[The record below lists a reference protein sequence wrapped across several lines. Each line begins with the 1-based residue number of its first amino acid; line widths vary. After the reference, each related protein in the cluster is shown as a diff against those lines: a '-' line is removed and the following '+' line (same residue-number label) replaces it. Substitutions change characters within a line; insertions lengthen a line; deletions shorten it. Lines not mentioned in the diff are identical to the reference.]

1 MFNVHTI
8 IDGFTITNGS
18 AGHGGGLFCND
29 GACPVIKGNRFIHN
43 YGGNHGGAIAL
54 EGEATNPLIVNNL
67 FLNNYLGGE
76 TYGGGAISQKQ
87 GSCRIINNTF
97 AGNNAASGCG
107 GAVTLA
113 ASSKLYNNI
122 FYNNSSSIEN
132 GGLSVYSH
140 VPDQDIQFCD
150 AFTDGADN
158 DAQTHFAGVVL
169 QYPETCLY
177 VDPLFADM
185 VDYRL
190 ALTPTPSPCID
201 KGANPGSAPYDDVPN
216 VDIEG
221 NPRPIDISGVGNEG
235 GIAYSDM
242 GAYEAQPQE

>member
-1 MFNVHTI
+1 MGHRRLLHIRRAKYESRQVSYSTGPCRPLITGNTF
-8 IDGFTITNGS
+8 ID
-18 AGHGGGLFCND
+18 ND
-29 GACPVIKGNRFIHN
+29 GKD
-43 YGGNHGGAIAL
+43 HGGAIAL

-97 AGNNAASGCG
+97 AGNTAANGCG

-113 ASSKLYNNI
+113 APSKLYNNI
-122 FYNNSSSIEN
+122 FYNNSAYY
-132 GGLSVYSH
+132 GGLSVYSSAT
-140 VPDQDIQFCD
+140 DQDIQFCD
-150 AFTDGADN
+150 AFADGAVN
-158 DAQTHFAGVVL
+158 NAVTHFKGVDPQHL
-169 QYPETCLY
+169 QDCLY
-177 VDPLFADM
+177 ADPLFADT

-190 ALTPTPSPCID
+190 RLTPTPSPCID
-201 KGANPGSAPYDDVPN
+201 KGANPASTPYDDVPN

-221 NPRPIDISGVGNEG
+221 NPRPVDISGVGNEG

-242 GAYEAQPQE
+242 GGV